1 VFHTKSPMKNIPSQC
16 LAAKHDKL
24 KGIAKLT
31 SLQSAPKFT
40 NYLQYILI
48 PVNSSL
54 ANGQLSTIQ

>member
-1 VFHTKSPMKNIPSQC
+1 MKNIPAQC

-54 ANGQLSTIQ
+54 ANGQLLTIQ